1 MAFVISLQQFI
12 QMELRLLDRRKPRWR
27 PLEDV
32 RPGRATEL
40 APKLPGAINGETAS
54 SSFCISFINGGTRVD
69 VKNSF
74 SRNPGSMH
82 YHIILTKEC
91 NLSCN
96 YCGGG
101 SDTPPKEI
109 KYSIA
114 DLKSFLSQDS
124 NPFIAFYG
132 GEPLLRMEIMKHVM
146 DEIPGRFVLQTNG
159 LFLHKIE
166 PQYLSKF
173 HTILVSIDGTKQ
185 VTDKERGNGVY
196 ERVMHNVE
204 LIRQRGFHG
213 DLVARMTAG
222 QGTDIYE
229 NVRHLLGAGY
239 FDHVHWQLNF
249 AMFWQGCDNTEQGL
263 AEWIAVYNS
272 GISSLVRSWVDEMSR
287 LNRVSGIV
295 PFMGIMNS
303 LLSGERAR
311 LRCGSGIDFFSV
323 MPDGRIS
330 ACPVSIDFDFSV
342 IGSIY
347 DNAPRSLC
355 DQVAIGEPCVS
366 CDIFHVC
373 GGRCLFVNRS
383 QEMLREN
390 GFSHICTTV
399 RYLVRELQ
407 EALPQVSAL
416 IENGSVSRSDLEYP
430 EFNNGC
436 EIIP

>member
-1 MAFVISLQQFI
+1 
-12 QMELRLLDRRKPRWR
+12 
-27 PLEDV
+27 
-32 RPGRATEL
+32 
-40 APKLPGAINGETAS
+40 
-54 SSFCISFINGGTRVD
+54 
-69 VKNSF
+69 
-74 SRNPGSMH
+74 MH

-114 DLKSFLSQDS
+114 ELKSFLSRDS
-124 NPFIAFYG
+124 NPVVAFYG
-132 GEPLLRMEIMKHVM
+132 GEPLLRIETMKHIM
-146 DEIPGRFVLQTNG
+146 DSIPARFVLQTNG
-159 LFLHKIE
+159 LFLHRIE

-173 HTILVSIDGTKQ
+173 HTILVSIDGTRE

-196 ERVMHNVE
+196 EHAMHDVK
-204 LIRQRGFHG
+204 LIRQRGFRG
-213 DLVARMTAG
+213 DLVARMTVT

-229 NVRHLLGAGY
+229 NVRHLLSTGY

-249 AMFWQGCDNTEQGL
+249 AMFWEGSENTEQEL
-263 AEWIAVYNS
+263 AEWISTYNS
-272 GISSLVRSWVDEMSR
+272 GISSLVDSWVDEMSR
-287 LNRVSGIV
+287 LNRVGGIV
-295 PFMGIMNS
+295 PFIGVMNS
-303 LLSGERAR
+303 LLSGEKSR

-330 ACPVSIDFDFSV
+330 ACPVSIDFDFSM

-347 DNAPRSLC
+347 DSAARSLC
-355 DQVAIGEPCVS
+355 NKATIGEPCVS
-366 CDIFHVC
+366 CDIFHIC

-383 QEMLREN
+383 QEMLRNN
-390 GFSHICTTV
+390 GFSHICSTV
-399 RYLVRELQ
+399 RHLVKKLQ
-407 EALPQVSAL
+407 EALPQVQTL
-416 IENGSVSRSDLEYP
+416 IENGSLGQSDLEYP